1 MLVHRINVLQKASKI
16 ICPPV
21 RNCWN
26 CGPLQRQIEDVKG
39 KGCLTKGISEKQQWG
54 RLAAYLNSVTTVQ
67 SASGTLQAVTMPQI
81 GPPLTRISL
90 LTETETASGADT
102 SVINMESFEAQG
114 MNQSH
119 LESGEFVLHN
129 PDGTRTS
136 CIPIDPIT
144 IVKPFAR
151 CHDGKG
157 RCYVKCPDW
166 RCVYTW
172 KNYSHSQY
180 ILHVSF
186 PWQED
191 PKKKAKAMVTQFI
204 IKLAGDEPTYWSQPL
219 EAMGKLKG
227 GIKIIAELTKLT
239 YASLLIVLLL

>member
-1 MLVHRINVLQKASKI
+1 MLVHRINVLQKASMI

-151 CHDGKG
+151 CHDDERELQKREGVMWNAQTEDVCTLG
-157 RCYVKCPDW
+157 R
-166 RCVYTW
+166 TTAIH
-172 KNYSHSQY
+172 NIYSTCHSPGRKIQRRKRR
-180 ILHVSF
+180 
-186 PWQED
+186 Q
-191 PKKKAKAMVTQFI
+191 
-204 IKLAGDEPTYWSQPL
+204 WSRN
-219 EAMGKLKG
+219 
-227 GIKIIAELTKLT
+227 
-239 YASLLIVLLL
+239 S